1 MKRISRKTKSS
12 KIEDIRKEIQTFL
25 KRNPLSS
32 FKKRQLAKLLGYTS
46 EHEYARFK
54 QALKGLEEGGGIQQ
68 SGRRKFGSAER
79 IETATGRLSLDRSG
93 NILFNPDQ
101 SELKGDVKVQ
111 FVVPPGGLGGAN
123 PGDRVG
129 VKIVGGSGKVLVAK
143 VTKVLEREEKKIVGT
158 VERVGSSYKL
168 LSRDKNFPAGIDIS
182 RKKLNGAEEG
192 DKVLVKLLVDNFNGY
207 SAEVV
212 SIFGEAGDPNVELK
226 SIAAQ
231 FDLRRD
237 FQPEVLS
244 EAEAIPDKISEEELA
259 HRLDLRDEIIFT
271 IDPEDARDFD
281 DAVSLKKISDPQDLD
296 ESSMTLYEVDDS
308 STTLRVDRPVG
319 TRRAVG
325 RPVGNHRPSD
335 ELFELGVH
343 IADVSHYVRPGSALD
358 SEAYKRGTSVYLTN
372 GVIPMLPH
380 KLSNE
385 ICSLNPDVDRLTYS
399 VIMKIRPTG
408 KVVEY
413 RFAKSVICSKRRFT
427 YEEVQEIVE
436 SGKGDFV
443 ETIQA
448 MNKLAH
454 TLIKIRNRAGSI
466 DFDLPEAKFVFDEL
480 GRPIEIIKKMRLDS
494 HRLVEEFMLLA
505 NKTVAMHIGQ
515 HGVKAKPF
523 LYRVHDVPD
532 PDRIGELAVF
542 VSHFGYNLNFDGT
555 ISQKQLQK
563 LLQSVEGKPEE
574 YLING
579 IMLRSMAKAIYSE
592 KNIGHYGLAFKYYT
606 HFTSPI
612 RRYPDLVVHRLL
624 NTYES
629 GNETIDLGNLKRM
642 LVEVG
647 KSSSEA
653 ERRAVEAERESVK
666 IKQVQYMMDHVGD
679 EFEGTVSGVTNF
691 GMFVQADN
699 LLVEGLVHVREM
711 DDYYTFVQGQFQLK
725 GRRSGRVYQ
734 LGDRVRVK
742 VLRVNMERH
751 EIDFVLC

>member
-1 MKRISRKTKSS
+1 MRIAYFDTFAGIAGDMVLGAFISS
-12 KIEDIRKEIQTFL
+12 GVEPTEL
-25 KRNPLSS
+25 KNE
-32 FKKRQLAKLLGYTS
+32 LAKLKLG
-46 EHEYARFK
+46 
-54 QALKGLEEGGGIQQ
+54 
-68 SGRRKFGSAER
+68 
-79 IETATGRLSLDRSG
+79 
-93 NILFNPDQ
+93 
-101 SELKGDVKVQ
+101 
-111 FVVPPGGLGGAN
+111 
-123 PGDRVG
+123 
-129 VKIVGGSGKVLVAK
+129 
-143 VTKVLEREEKKIVGT
+143 
-158 VERVGSSYKL
+158 
-168 LSRDKNFPAGIDIS
+168 
-182 RKKLNGAEEG
+182 
-192 DKVLVKLLVDNFNGY
+192 
-207 SAEVV
+207 
-212 SIFGEAGDPNVELK
+212 NVEL
-226 SIAAQ
+226 
-231 FDLRRD
+231 DLNKVVRSGITAVKVD
-237 FQPEVLS
+237 VVVSGEIEKVTDLGSDIHKHSHEVDS
-244 EAEAIPDKISEEELA
+244 HGGHHA
-259 HRLDLRDEIIFT
+259 H
-271 IDPEDARDFD
+271 
-281 DAVSLKKISDPQDLD
+281 PQD
-296 ESSMTLYEVDDS
+296 
-308 STTLRVDRPVG
+308 
-319 TRRAVG
+319 
-325 RPVGNHRPSD
+325 PSD

-413 RFAKSVICSKRRFT
+413 RFAKSVIRSKRRFT

-443 ETIQA
+443 ETIQE

>member
-1 MKRISRKTKSS
+1 MKRISHKTKSP

-168 LSRDKNFPAGIDIS
+168 FSRDKNFPAGIDIS

-281 DAVSLKKISDPQDLD
+281 DAVSLKKISDPQD
-296 ESSMTLYEVDDS
+296 
-308 STTLRVDRPVG
+308 
-319 TRRAVG
+319 
-325 RPVGNHRPSD
+325 PSD